1 MDVDL
6 RIYEHPILQFT
17 RGKAVSFTFNNR
29 RIRGYK
35 GESIAAALLA
45 AGIKV
50 FRRSMKLGRA
60 RGFYCGIGKCS
71 SCLMRVDGI
80 PNVRTCIEPVREG
93 MVVETQTWEPDLP
106 TTVEFDVKRE
116 KIDVDI
122 AVVGGGPAG
131 LEAAI
136 TASKL
141 GAAVAI
147 IDENYKAGGQLI
159 KQTHKF
165 FGSVEAYAG
174 VRGIN
179 IAKRLLS
186 ELRKAKVRWI
196 LGSSVFAHYAGSS
209 ESLLAYGGGC
219 YYKIRAKKVIYST
232 GAMENM
238 LLFPN
243 NDLPGVY
250 GAGGVQTIMNV
261 YGVKPG
267 NEALIVGAGN
277 VGLILGYQ
285 LLQAGVRVRAVV
297 EIMPK
302 IGGYKVHANK
312 LMRQGVPIL
321 TSHTIKEVHG
331 KEWVESATIVEVD
344 NNFNMIE
351 GSEKRLDVDL
361 VCIAVG
367 LSPSI
372 ELPAQA
378 GAKTSYIP
386 ELGGYVPIH
395 DKFLKTSL
403 ENVYVAGD
411 ASGIEEATTAM
422 FEGRIAGAQTSA
434 SLGYNVQKAETIV
447 DNTMHQLEM
456 FRKSPFSSRVVKG
469 KMKVFSMMGD
479 LA

>member
-1 MDVDL
+1 MDTDL
-6 RIYEHPILQFT
+6 RIYEHPILHFA
-17 RGKAVSFTFNNR
+17 RGKTVFFTFNNMK
-29 RIRGYK
+29 IKGYD

-45 AGIKV
+45 AGIRV
-50 FRRSMKLGRA
+50 FRRSMKLKRP

-93 MVVETQTWEPDLP
+93 ITVETQTWEPDLP
-106 TTVEFDVKRE
+106 SKTEFDIERE
-116 KIDVDI
+116 KVDVDI

-141 GAAVAI
+141 GASVAI

-165 FGSVEAYAG
+165 FGSAEAYAG

-179 IAKRLLS
+179 IAKKLLL
-186 ELRKAKVRWI
+186 ELRKTKVHWI
-196 LGSSVFAHYAGSS
+196 TGSSVFAHYPGSS
-209 ESLLAYGGGC
+209 ESLLAYGGGR
-219 YYKIRAKKVIYST
+219 YYKIRAKKVVYST

-267 NEALIVGAGN
+267 NDALIVGAGN

-331 KEWVESATIVEVD
+331 KEWVEGATIVEVD
-344 NNFNMIE
+344 SNFNMIK
-351 GSEKRLDVDL
+351 GSERRLDVDL

-378 GAKTSYIP
+378 GAKTAYIP
-386 ELGGYVPIH
+386 ELGGFVPIH
-395 DKFLKTSL
+395 DRFLRTSL

-422 FEGRIAGAQTSA
+422 FEGRIAGAEASA
-434 SLGYNVQKAETIV
+434 SLGYDAQSAKTIV
-447 DNTMHQLEM
+447 DDTIHQLEM
-456 FRKSPFSSRVVKG
+456 FRKSPFSSRVVRG
-469 KMKVFSMMGD
+469 KMKIYRMMGD